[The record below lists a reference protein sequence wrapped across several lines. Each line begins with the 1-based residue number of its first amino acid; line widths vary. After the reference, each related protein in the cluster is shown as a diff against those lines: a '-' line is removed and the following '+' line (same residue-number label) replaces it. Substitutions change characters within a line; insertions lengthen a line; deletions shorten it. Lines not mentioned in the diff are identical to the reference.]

1 MQSYDGLLDIA
12 KFPAL
17 KNLSPRTI
25 TSMIINNFQN
35 INLSLGIGV
44 YAAVPETGCDV
55 GKTVIGFGGSVVGDF
70 VKTLVGSRGIQRTE
84 MLDIR
89 PDFDI
94 VEGHVKSLLY
104 ITATGIKSRREA
116 DLTHM
121 VSQGDK
127 SLRIIPLSE
136 EQEAIH
142 TVIVGDK
149 LVNNLIGKFLTD
161 IFLQK
166 RGVAPNAIT
175 LAVADVNRQGNPVR
189 YLLNDH

>member
-1 MQSYDGLLDIA
+1 
-12 KFPAL
+12 
-17 KNLSPRTI
+17 
-25 TSMIINNFQN
+25 
-35 INLSLGIGV
+35 
-44 YAAVPETGCDV
+44 
-55 GKTVIGFGGSVVGDF
+55 
-70 VKTLVGSRGIQRTE
+70 
-84 MLDIR
+84 
-89 PDFDI
+89 
-94 VEGHVKSLLY
+94 
-104 ITATGIKSRREA
+104 
-116 DLTHM
+116 M

-127 SLRIIPLSE
+127 SLRIIPFSQ

>member
-12 KFPAL
+12 KFQAL
-17 KNLSPRTI
+17 KNLSPRTV

-35 INLSLGIGV
+35 LNLSLGIGV

-70 VKTLVGSRGIQRTE
+70 VKTLVGRRGIQRTE
-84 MLDIR
+84 MLDIWS
-89 PDFDI
+89 DLDI
-94 VEGHVKSLLY
+94 VEGHVKSLLN
-104 ITATGIKSRREA
+104 IAAAGIKRRRKA

-127 SLRIIPLSE
+127 SLRIIPLSK

>member
-12 KFPAL
+12 KYQAL
-17 KNLSPRTI
+17 KNLSPRTV

-35 INLSLGIGV
+35 FNLSLGIGV

-89 PDFDI
+89 PDLDI
-94 VEGHVKSLLY
+94 VESHVKSLLN
-104 ITATGIKSRREA
+104 IAATGIKSRREA

-166 RGVAPNAIT
+166 WGVAPNAIT

>member
-12 KFPAL
+12 KFQAL
-17 KNLSPRTI
+17 KNLSPRTV

-35 INLSLGIGV
+35 LNLSLGIGV

-55 GKTVIGFGGSVVGDF
+55 GKTVIGFGGNVVGDF
-70 VKTLVGSRGIQRTE
+70 VETLVGRRGIQRTE
-84 MLDIR
+84 MLDIWS
-89 PDFDI
+89 DLDV
-94 VEGHVKSLLY
+94 VEGHVKSLLN
-104 ITATGIKSRREA
+104 ITAAGIKRRREA

-127 SLRIIPLSE
+127 SLRIIPLSK

-142 TVIVGDK
+142 TVIVSDK

-175 LAVADVNRQGNPVR
+175 LAVAYVNRQGNPVR